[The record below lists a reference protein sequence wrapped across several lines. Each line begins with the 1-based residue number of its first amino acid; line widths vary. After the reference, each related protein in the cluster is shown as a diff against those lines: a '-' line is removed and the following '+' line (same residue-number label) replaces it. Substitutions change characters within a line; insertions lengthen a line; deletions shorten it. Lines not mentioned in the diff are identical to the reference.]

1 MKNIAIYG
9 TGGFGREVVQLIEE
23 INLKSNEWNI
33 VGFIDDNLD
42 NIGNIVNGYPVLGDY
57 TWLTNHLDR
66 EINVAI
72 GIGSP
77 KTKRKIHEKLKDKKH
92 IIFPNIIHPDVKLS
106 RFIELGQGNIICEG
120 SILTC
125 NITIG
130 SFVTINLN
138 CTVGHDCIIEDFCTI
153 SPNASISGNVC
164 LQEGVDFGTNA
175 TIIQGL
181 TVGAHTIIGAGAVV
195 SRDIPAHCTAVGV
208 PARAIKFHNEE

>member
-1 MKNIAIYG
+1 MKNIVIYG
-9 TGGFGREVVQLIEE
+9 TGGFGREVVHLIEA
-23 INLKSNEWNI
+23 INLISNEWNI

-57 TWLTNHLDR
+57 TWLFNYDG

-77 KTKRKIHEKLKDKKH
+77 KTKRKIYEKLKARNN
-92 IIFPNIIHPDVKLS
+92 IIFPNIVHPDVKLS
-106 RFIELGQGNIICEG
+106 RFVELGQGNIICEG

-125 NITIG
+125 NIRLG
-130 SFVTINLN
+130 DFVTINLN
-138 CTVGHDCIIEDFCTI
+138 CTIGHDCIIEDFCTI

-181 TVGAHTIIGAGAVV
+181 TVGTYAIIGAGAVISKDV
-195 SRDIPAHCTAVGV
+195 PAHCTAVGV
-208 PARAIKFHNEE
+208 PARPIKFHNED